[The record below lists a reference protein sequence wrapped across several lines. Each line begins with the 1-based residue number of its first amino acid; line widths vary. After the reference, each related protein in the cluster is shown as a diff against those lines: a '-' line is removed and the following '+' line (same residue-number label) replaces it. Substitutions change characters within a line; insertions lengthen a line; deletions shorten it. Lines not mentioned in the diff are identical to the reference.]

1 MYPIDIVWNSNRM
14 LIQTEKANKVILKSS
29 GADPSP
35 SHDEHGS
42 GKSAV
47 CSASGWHVAGI

>member
-1 MYPIDIVWNSNRM
+1 MYPIDIGWNSNRM

-35 SHDEHGS
+35 SHGEHGS

-47 CSASGWHVAGI
+47 CSASGWHVAGD

>member
-1 MYPIDIVWNSNRM
+1 MYPIDIGWNSNQT

-35 SHDEHGS
+35 SIPAMR
-42 GKSAV
+42 KPR
-47 CSASGWHVAGI
+47 VAGAPASRG